1 MSRLPVQCESF
12 RRQSGF
18 FNKQSKKEIE
28 MKKWIQAS
36 SLALMLAVAPLSF
49 AQTPSAASLDLARQ
63 MVELQRGPE
72 QDALLVD
79 LANGL
84 STRLSVKWAERIV
97 QGVPQEKRAQ
107 ITDKLD
113 AELDIFYNDVLKILR
128 AESPKVESDYLVMQ
142 YAQQFTESE
151 LKELVALFNSPAFK
165 KYQELSPKLAEGY
178 VSRLVENSRI
188 AIQDRQ
194 GALDA
199 KASTIVN
206 SAK

>member
-1 MSRLPVQCESF
+1 
-12 RRQSGF
+12 
-18 FNKQSKKEIE
+18 

-113 AELDIFYNDVLKILR
+113 AELDIFYKMLKLYVLAPI
-128 AESPKVESDYLVMQ
+128 VESIIGDAVCPGN
-142 YAQQFTESE
+142 FTESE
-151 LKELVALFNSPAFK
+151 LRTGRFVQFTRF
-165 KYQELSPKLAEGY
+165 QE
-178 VSRLVENSRI
+178 VS
-188 AIQDRQ
+188 
-194 GALDA
+194 G
-199 KASTIVN
+199 IV
-206 SAK
+206 SQAG